1 MPNHRNIAVVIP
13 AYNEAATIRGIA
25 ERALAQGL
33 AVIVVDDGSTDG
45 TTAQLAGLPIASLE
59 NAANAGKAASLRR
72 GMEQALAQ
80 GCEAVITIDGDGQH
94 APEDIPRLI
103 AAHEA
108 DGNSIV
114 VAARMRNSDD
124 APRAR
129 YFANRFA
136 DFWISWAAG
145 MRIRD
150 TQSGF
155 RLYPAA
161 VLRKVQPD
169 CRRERGFVV
178 ESEILIEAARAGFGV
193 VAVPIDS
200 VYRPGAR
207 PSHFKPVVDIARIVR
222 MVAWKLA
229 SRAMYL
235 PGLLRVAVGRARIRE
250 EL

>member
-1 MPNHRNIAVVIP
+1 MPNRSKIAVVIP
-13 AYNEAATIRGIA
+13 AYNEAATIRDIA
-25 ERALAQGL
+25 ERSLAQGL
-33 AVIVVDDGSTDG
+33 SVIVVDDGSADG
-45 TTAQLAGLPIASLE
+45 TSTRLTGLPVVSLINE
-59 NAANAGKAASLRR
+59 VNAGKAASLRR

-80 GCEAVITIDGDGQH
+80 GCEAVVTLDGDGQH

-103 AAHEA
+103 AAFDDDH
-108 DGNSIV
+108 NNV
-114 VAARMRNSDD
+114 VIGARIRRSED

-129 YFANRFA
+129 LFANRFA

-155 RLYPAA
+155 RLYPASL
-161 VLRKVQPD
+161 LRKVKPD

-178 ESEILIEAARAGFGV
+178 ESEMLIEAARAGLGV

-207 PSHFKPVVDIARIVR
+207 PSHFKPVVDITRIVL
-222 MVAWKLA
+222 MVAWKLI
-229 SRAMYL
+229 SRGMYL
-235 PGLLRVAVGRARIRE
+235 PGLVRVIFGRARVLE
-250 EL
+250 D